1 MKFRLRAL
9 YADWRAVARFGES
22 DCKSIYGAS
31 SQRREKANQRASAGR
46 GRDIDNERANRYEQL
61 VGRGEKQADQI
72 VNAGE
77 PRVLCLDFPSLG
89 IGDSSG
95 R

>member
-1 MKFRLRAL
+1 LASCRANWRKRLQIDGKKQTKKQVLA
-9 YADWRAVARFGES
+9 E
-22 DCKSIYGAS
+22 
-31 SQRREKANQRASAGR
+31 AG
-46 GRDIDNERANRYEQL
+46 ISTTSANRYEQL

-89 IGDSSG
+89 IGDMFW